1 MDNLFSYDSKFF
13 IILGKVSNIV
23 ILNLLFLISC
33 IPIITIGTSITA
45 TYFVAMKIVRDEEA
59 YIVKEFIIRFKE
71 NFVKSTKIWFIMIV
85 IGMVLGFDY
94 YISSLISNG
103 LMKATLQLSLT
114 IVSIIFIFVLTYVF
128 PITSKFENTIKNTMI
143 NSILISIKHLP
154 QTILMV
160 IVNLSP
166 IILIFILSTYWGHI
180 LFFYTVIGF
189 GAMTYINS
197 MFFDKIFEKYIV

>member
-13 IILGKVSNIV
+13 IVLGKVSNIV

-45 TYFVAMKIVRDEEA
+45 TYFVAMKIVRDEET

-166 IILIFILSTYWGHI
+166 IILIFILSTYWEHI

>member
-1 MDNLFSYDSKFF
+1 
-13 IILGKVSNIV
+13 
-23 ILNLLFLISC
+23 
-33 IPIITIGTSITA
+33 
-45 TYFVAMKIVRDEEA
+45 
-59 YIVKEFIIRFKE
+59 
-71 NFVKSTKIWFIMIV
+71 
-85 IGMVLGFDY
+85 
-94 YISSLISNG
+94 
-103 LMKATLQLSLT
+103 
-114 IVSIIFIFVLTYVF
+114 
-128 PITSKFENTIKNTMI
+128 MI

-166 IILIFILSTYWGHI
+166 IILIFILSTYWVHI

>member
-13 IILGKVSNIV
+13 IVLGKVSNIV

-71 NFVKSTKIWFIMIV
+71 NFVKSTKIWFIMIATG
-85 IGMVLGFDY
+85 IVLGFDY

-103 LMKATLQLSLT
+103 LMKSTLQLSLT
-114 IVSIIFIFVLTYVF
+114 IVSIIFVFVLTYVF
-128 PITSKFENTIKNTMI
+128 PITSKFENTIKNTII

-160 IVNLSP
+160 IINLSP
-166 IILIFILSTYWGHI
+166 IILIFILDTYWANI
-180 LFFYTVIGF
+180 LFLYTAIGF
-189 GAMTYINS
+189 GAMAYINS
-197 MFFDKIFEKYIV
+197 ILFNKIFEQYIG

>member
-13 IILGKVSNIV
+13 IVLGKVSNIV

-45 TYFVAMKIVRDEEA
+45 TYFVAMKIVRDEET

-94 YISSLISNG
+94 YIPVSGSHNIGMDDLMDEATSGFKKSYDEEYSSDVVKFCVIGRPNVGKSTLINALVGYKVMLQVQRVILLIQSLI
-103 LMKATLQLSLT
+103 MKKDLLL
-114 IVSIIFIFVLTYVF
+114 
-128 PITSKFENTIKNTMI
+128 
-143 NSILISIKHLP
+143 
-154 QTILMV
+154 
-160 IVNLSP
+160 
-166 IILIFILSTYWGHI
+166 
-180 LFFYTVIGF
+180 
-189 GAMTYINS
+189 
-197 MFFDKIFEKYIV
+197 